1 MAEAVTACQ
10 GCLTRANIGSCA
22 SILDWKLRS
31 PERWE
36 KSVRLWASHV
46 SECVNCATE
55 HWKRCV
61 VPVVIS
67 WQSFP
72 EVETGC
78 CRNRS
83 RWARILEKEAI
94 CILHRPS
101 VSNPTSKR
109 IISTAGANR
118 RSPIPHPTRRCLRFN
133 WLDALQAMPLS
144 LKRAA
149 DSPNWS
155 SYRRLYTPVLV

>member
-1 MAEAVTACQ
+1 MSRSFPDDETSLAQVFIAEQEGVYIRYERTQMAEAVTACQ
-10 GCLTRANIGSCA
+10 GCLTHENIGSCA

-78 CRNRS
+78 
-83 RWARILEKEAI
+83 
-94 CILHRPS
+94 
-101 VSNPTSKR
+101 
-109 IISTAGANR
+109 
-118 RSPIPHPTRRCLRFN
+118 
-133 WLDALQAMPLS
+133 
-144 LKRAA
+144 
-149 DSPNWS
+149 
-155 SYRRLYTPVLV
+155 